1 MRIRRRSSRM
11 SGARGSARHVGWL
24 LASLIASGSGCMTH
38 RAAGPSTLG
47 LLASPVPV
55 QTQETSP
62 RAGDVSRSEERGATT
77 NGSGGPGGLTRP
89 KTDPAAK
96 PASAA
101 VAADGDAVSTSADT
115 PPAVP
120 TPASVYPIDLTAAL
134 RLAEVEN
141 PNIGEARARIGEALA
156 FQKQAQALLIPTLNA
171 GTNYHGHTGNLQR
184 SSGRI
189 LSLSEQSLYVGGGAR
204 SLAAESVGVP
214 AIRIFSPITDAIY
227 EPLAA
232 RQRVERARFSAVA
245 TANTILLDVARLYVE
260 LEGAEVRL
268 AAARQ
273 SVAEVAV
280 IADLT
285 ASYAKAGKFPE
296 SDADR
301 AMTELKLFQT
311 EVQRTEEE
319 VAVASTR
326 LVRRLHLDPNVR
338 VHPND
343 ASMELITLVEGGQP
357 IEGLILAAI
366 RARPE
371 MRAAE
376 AGIAEAQIHLRQEKA
391 RPFLPTVS
399 AGFSGGALG
408 GGSNLVPPSLGHFGG
423 RTDADVFAFW
433 TLQNFGIGNAAIQ
446 RNRRA
451 LIGQAEAERSRVANL
466 IRREVSQAAA
476 LSTARYRETEINR
489 IELASAEAGYRLDL
503 TRARGAVGRPI
514 EVLDSLK
521 LLNRARQSLIRS
533 TIGFDQAQIALFV
546 ALGSPPPLARPATD
560 PLPPA
565 PLASPIVPQ

>member
-1 MRIRRRSSRM
+1 MIV
-11 SGARGSARHVGWL
+11 SGP
-24 LASLIASGSGCMTH
+24 GCMTH
-38 RAAGPSTLG
+38 RPARPSTPG
-47 LLASPVPV
+47 LLSSPAPV
-55 QTQETSP
+55 QAQEKSP
-62 RAGDVSRSEERGATT
+62 REGDGSRLEARGEPAAAK
-77 NGSGGPGGLTRP
+77 GSGREVGSARP

-96 PASAA
+96 PASAT
-101 VAADGDAVSTSADT
+101 VAADGDAVSISAET

-120 TPASVYPIDLTAAL
+120 APASVYPIDLTAAL

-189 LSLSEQSLYVGGGAR
+189 LSLAEQSLYVGGGAR

-232 RQRVERARFSAVA
+232 RQRVEGARFSAVA
-245 TANTILLDVARLYVE
+245 TANSILLDVARLYLE
-260 LEGAEVRL
+260 LEGAEARL

-301 AMTELKLFQT
+301 ASTELKLFQS

-326 LVRRLHLDPNVR
+326 LVRRLHLDPSVR
-338 VHPND
+338 VHPNEV
-343 ASMELITLVEGGQP
+343 SLEPITLVEGGQP

-376 AGIAEAQIHLRQEKA
+376 AAIAEAEIHLRQEKA

-408 GGSNLVPPSLGHFGG
+408 GGSNIVTPLLGHFGG

-433 TLQNFGIGNAAIQ
+433 TLQNFGFGNAAIQ

-451 LIGQAEAERSRVANL
+451 AVGQAEAERSKAANQV
-466 IRREVSQAAA
+466 RREVSQAVAI
-476 LSTARYRETEINR
+476 STARSREIEIDR
-489 IELASAEAGYRLDL
+489 IEVASAEAGYREDMA
-503 TRARGAVGRPI
+503 RARGAVGQPI

-521 LLNRARQSLIRS
+521 LLNRARQKLIRA
-533 TIGFDQAQIALFV
+533 IVGFDQAQFALFV
-546 ALGSPPPLARPATD
+546 ALGSPPPLARPASE
-560 PLPPA
+560 PLPAA
-565 PLASPIVPQ
+565 PLASPVVPQ